1 MLPANAN
8 YANAVCTMHTVILD
22 FFFLFLLS
30 PAADFV
36 HCSTRTIP
44 NYCLDQRP
52 KSSEASCQNQTRK
65 FFFHPMKLSCKPFG
79 ICNED
84 ADRYDL
90 ETELN
95 YFQSMEECEDKCPG
109 GMNDRASL
117 HFRWACLCLSHVGV
131 DRAVLLLKVQIAYL
145 LYSCGMSNSTTHSKW
160 CLQGWILWAWWY
172 HYLLLF
178 WRLWVGWLS
187 KSNVP
192 VEQQLAGSRT
202 SLSR

>member
-90 ETELN
+90 DTELN

-117 HFRWACLCLSHVGV
+117 HFR
-131 DRAVLLLKVQIAYL
+131 
-145 LYSCGMSNSTTHSKW
+145 
-160 CLQGWILWAWWY
+160 
-172 HYLLLF
+172 
-178 WRLWVGWLS
+178 
-187 KSNVP
+187 
-192 VEQQLAGSRT
+192 
-202 SLSR
+202 